1 MVRSRVEAAWPA
13 QRWLAAL
20 IAVLPFLAFMLDVV
34 LRPREAAAEA
44 LSLALVSLEGAWAIT
59 GGLLAMLLFR
69 GARRRDRGGLTAE
82 TLVDA
87 LPAPVWVVQ
96 NGPARQVVGNRA
108 AREAFPSGDGPVT
121 SLLDQCLAS
130 GQAVYN
136 RELQLRSADGA
147 DRQLF
152 GQAAPV
158 QDDDGTLLGAVVVLV
173 DVTARH
179 RAATRQRER
188 LERLRQALARAEATD
203 RAQATF
209 LASASH
215 DLRQPFQAMRLY
227 HHVLGI
233 HVTASPAREV
243 LGKLGEAMAAGEAL
257 LNALLDISRFDAGNV
272 EVRLEAMALGGLFA
286 SLATQ
291 MAPVA
296 CSKGLRFTVCQTAL
310 AVHSDPVLLER
321 ILRNIIDN
329 ALKYTDA
336 GGVLIG
342 CRRRGKT
349 AQIQVW
355 DTGMGIAPDKLERI
369 FDDFYQ
375 IGNIDRDRERGLG
388 LGLGIVRRT
397 AALLGHRITAQ
408 SWPGRGSVFTI
419 VLPLAGERP
428 ALVESGP

>member
-13 QRWLAAL
+13 RRWLAAL
-20 IAVLPFLAFMLDVV
+20 VAVLPLLAFLLGVT
-34 LRPREAAAEA
+34 LRPQDGAVGEI
-44 LSLALVSLEGAWAIT
+44 SLTLVSLEGAWAIT
-59 GGLLAMLLFR
+59 GGLMAVLVFR
-69 GARRRDRGGLTAE
+69 GAEWRAGDGGLTAE

-87 LPAPVWVVQ
+87 LPAPVWVARD
-96 NGPARQVVGNRA
+96 GPAWQVVGNRA
-108 AREAFPSGDGPVT
+108 AREAFPSGDGMVT

-130 GQAVYN
+130 GRAVYD
-136 RELQLRSADGA
+136 REVQIRSADGE

-158 QDDDGTLLGAVVVLV
+158 HDDGGALQGAVAVLV

-188 LERLRQALARAEATD
+188 VERLRQALARAEAAD

-227 HHVLGI
+227 HHVLAI
-233 HVTASPAREV
+233 HVTASPALEV

-257 LNALLDISRFDAGNV
+257 LNALLDVSRFDAGNV
-272 EVRLEAMALGGLFA
+272 EVRLEAVALDGLLA

-296 CSKGLRFTVCQTAL
+296 RSKGLRLTVCQTMM
-310 AVHSDPVLLER
+310 VVRSDRVLLER
-321 ILRNIIDN
+321 VLRNIIDN

-336 GGVLIG
+336 GGVLVG
-342 CRRRGKT
+342 CRRRGTT

-375 IGNIDRDRERGLG
+375 IGNVDRDRERGLG

-408 SWPGRGSVFTI
+408 SRPGRGSVFTI
-419 VLPLAGERP
+419 VLPLAGGD
-428 ALVESGP
+428 A